1 MISVTERER
10 DSNLR
15 SVACQIRSCGNRVNN
30 CVRCAFASRRTLTLE
45 ILLPKTMK
53 DALDALKTFRD
64 ERDWKQFH
72 DPKNLA
78 AALGIEAAEL
88 NEVFLWKGTEES
100 YDVDVAK
107 VREELADVL
116 AYALLL
122 ADTFNLDPEEIV
134 LEKVAANA
142 LKYPVD
148 KARGV
153 ATKYT
158 DL

>member
-1 MISVTERER
+1 MHCNYRIIYQHQ
-10 DSNLR
+10 L
-15 SVACQIRSCGNRVNN
+15 N
-30 CVRCAFASRRTLTLE
+30 CLLYFTLKMQNAT
-45 ILLPKTMK
+45 
-53 DALDALKTFRD
+53 DALLKFRD
-64 ERDWKQFH
+64 ERNWKQFH

-88 NEVFLWKGTEES
+88 NEVFLWKTTEES
-100 YDVDVAK
+100 REVDLAK
-107 VREELADVL
+107 VKEELADVL

-122 ADTFNLDPEEIV
+122 ANEFRLDPEQIV
-134 LEKVAANA
+134 LDKVEQNA

-148 KARGV
+148 KAKGV

>member
-1 MISVTERER
+1 MLLSPPYLEG
-10 DSNLR
+10 SFPHR
-15 SVACQIRSCGNRVNN
+15 SHET
-30 CVRCAFASRRTLTLE
+30 SRKSLE
-45 ILLPKTMK
+45 NVPRR
-53 DALDALKTFRD
+53 AG
-64 ERDWKQFH
+64 WKQFH

-88 NEVFLWKGTEES
+88 NEVFLWKSTEES
-100 YDVDVAK
+100 HDVDVTR

-122 ADTFNLDPEEIV
+122 ADAFGLDPEEIV

-142 LKYPVD
+142 KKYPVE